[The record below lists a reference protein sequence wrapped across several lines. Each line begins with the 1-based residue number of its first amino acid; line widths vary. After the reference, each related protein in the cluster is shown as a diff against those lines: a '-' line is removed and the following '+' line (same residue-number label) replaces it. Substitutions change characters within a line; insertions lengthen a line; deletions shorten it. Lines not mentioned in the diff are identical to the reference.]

1 VKARN
6 IKYGSNSPLS
16 VPLTIRGKALI
27 TQMFSEEHTSQQNER
42 LKTRSKSPQR
52 LGRVFVIL
60 PLLLL
65 LAIGT
70 AHAQT
75 NATAQ
80 PLQLNLHQ
88 AIELALKQNPSVQI
102 AGLNLAESQKDSAI
116 ARSALLPQADF
127 NVSDRAIRAN
137 IRAGIGL
144 TIPGVPEAVGPF
156 QVFQAGS
163 NFSAPVFDLSLWRR
177 WQASRKNILSAD
189 AQRQSVRE
197 QIVLLVVSQY
207 LASLHAGAQVAASQS
222 QVDLAQALFD
232 QTSDLQKNG
241 VATGVDALR
250 ANVELQNEKQRLI
263 VAQANQQIA
272 LYGLSK
278 LLDLDPQQ
286 KIVLDDQTSFFQTP
300 EISADESLAQAYQAR
315 PEMRALLA
323 EQQSLEYQKRADS
336 ESRWPALVF
345 SGDYEQEGLSS
356 STVIPTYV
364 YEAGISLPLFTGGRI
379 HNEIARDDLE
389 VRKIQQSVTDER
401 NQIALDVRT
410 AIAELDSARNQ
421 VQVANLGVDLAN
433 QEVQQSRDRFKAGVA
448 DNIEV
453 VTAQD
458 ALARANE
465 NQISALYQYNQSR
478 ADLAH
483 AIGRIE
489 FLYNK

>member
-1 VKARN
+1 
-6 IKYGSNSPLS
+6 
-16 VPLTIRGKALI
+16 
-27 TQMFSEEHTSQQNER
+27 
-42 LKTRSKSPQR
+42 
-52 LGRVFVIL
+52 
-60 PLLLL
+60 
-65 LAIGT
+65 
-70 AHAQT
+70 
-75 NATAQ
+75 
-80 PLQLNLHQ
+80 
-88 AIELALKQNPSVQI
+88 
-102 AGLNLAESQKDSAI
+102 
-116 ARSALLPQADF
+116 
-127 NVSDRAIRAN
+127 
-137 IRAGIGL
+137 
-144 TIPGVPEAVGPF
+144 
-156 QVFQAGS
+156 
-163 NFSAPVFDLSLWRR
+163 
-177 WQASRKNILSAD
+177 
-189 AQRQSVRE
+189 
-197 QIVLLVVSQY
+197 
-207 LASLHAGAQVAASQS
+207 
-222 QVDLAQALFD
+222 
-232 QTSDLQKNG
+232 
-241 VATGVDALR
+241 
-250 ANVELQNEKQRLI
+250 
-263 VAQANQQIA
+263 
-272 LYGLSK
+272 
-278 LLDLDPQQ
+278 
-286 KIVLDDQTSFFQTP
+286 
-300 EISADESLAQAYQAR
+300 
-315 PEMRALLA
+315 MRALLA

-379 HNEIARDDLE
+379 RNEIARDDLE

-489 FLYNK
+489 VLYNK

>member
-1 VKARN
+1 MV
-6 IKYGSNSPLS
+6 
-16 VPLTIRGKALI
+16 
-27 TQMFSEEHTSQQNER
+27 SEEHTSKRNER
-42 LKTRSKSPQR
+42 LKACSKSPQR
-52 LGRVFVIL
+52 RGRVFVIL

-65 LAIGT
+65 FAVRT
-70 AHAQT
+70 AQAQST
-75 NATAQ
+75 GAQ
-80 PLQLNLHQ
+80 PLRLNLHQ

-102 AGLNLAESQKDSAI
+102 AGLDLAESQKDSAI
-116 ARSALLPQADF
+116 ARSALLPQANF
-127 NVSDRAIRAN
+127 NVFDRAIRAN

-144 TIPGVPEAVGPF
+144 TIPGVPEAVGPC
-156 QVFQAGS
+156 QVFQTGS

-177 WQASRKNILSAD
+177 WQASRKNILGAD
-189 AQRQSVRE
+189 ARRQSVRE

-207 LASLHAGAQVAASQS
+207 LASLHASAQTQAAQS

-232 QTSDLQKNG
+232 QTSDMQKNG

-250 ANVELQNEKQRLI
+250 ANVELQNEKQHLI
-263 VAQANQQIA
+263 VAQTNQQIA

-278 LLDLDPQQ
+278 LLNLDPMQ
-286 KIVLDDQTSFFQTP
+286 KSVLDDQTSFFQTP

-336 ESRWPALVF
+336 ESRWPALIF
-345 SGDYEQEGLSS
+345 SGDYEQQGLSS
-356 STVIPTYV
+356 STIIPTYV
-364 YEAGISLPLFTGGRI
+364 YEAGITMPLFTGGRI

-389 VRKIQQSVTDER
+389 VRKIQQSVADER
-401 NQIALDVRT
+401 NQIALDVHT

-453 VTAQD
+453 ITAQD

-489 FLYNK
+489 LLYNK